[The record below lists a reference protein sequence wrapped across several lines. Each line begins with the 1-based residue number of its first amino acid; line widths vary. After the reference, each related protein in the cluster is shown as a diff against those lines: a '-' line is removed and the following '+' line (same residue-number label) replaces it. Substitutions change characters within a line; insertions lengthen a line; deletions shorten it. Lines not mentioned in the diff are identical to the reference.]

1 MADENPKPEVE
12 ETEKKEE
19 KNLSAQEIKD
29 SIAADAATLQKV
41 QEELAKGNRRIQEL
55 TVTRLQFEGAIAKQ
69 QDQLKKLGVLE

>member
-1 MADENPKPEVE
+1 MTDENPKE
-12 ETEKKEE
+12 EEKKEE

-29 SIAADAATLQKV
+29 SIAADAATLQRV

-69 QDQLKKLGVLE
+69 QDQLKKLGALE